1 MTFTQLCVGLVIT
14 VLILA
19 ADLAISRII
28 GWMEDDEDVWLFYAT
43 FFACIG
49 FGVCLTMLLYQNHI
63 L

>member
-14 VLILA
+14 VLVSAGIFAL
-19 ADLAISRII
+19 SSFI
-28 GWMEDDEDVWLFYAT
+28 GWVSDDTDFGIWMAAMFG
-43 FFACIG
+43 CIG